1 MASRT
6 GTQTSPPPKKMAHFP
21 KIESQAS
28 ESHDFRRV
36 LWTGEHSQLVIMTI
50 PVDGEIG
57 EEVHTVDQHL
67 MFTSGTAKAI
77 VAGEEKTV
85 KEGDLVIV
93 PAGTKHNFINTA
105 KTPLVLYTVYAP
117 AEHATTSVHKS
128 LEEGEK
134 LEEAVARHLSGT
146 APVDEAPV
154 LFKSEGNT
162 RTYIL
167 NRPAALNTLNENM
180 IDMLGAQIKEWNA
193 NKLCN
198 LIIGRGNNRAF
209 CAGGDVK
216 DIIMNAATPEK
227 QPEAIR
233 FFKKEFELDFALATL
248 TKPYVSV
255 MDGYTMGGGVGLSIG
270 APFRIATEAS
280 SFAMPEAKIGYSPDV
295 GATYF
300 LPRLDGELGTYL
312 ALTSN
317 AISGRTIY
325 EFGLATHFVPQRRL
339 PTLLAAL
346 SSLADTSPEAI
357 NRTIEEH
364 SADISP
370 EDPSGAFRGER
381 RKVLDACF
389 SYDRVES
396 IIKDLQDV
404 VSSAGSQAQWAQET
418 LDAMLAR
425 SPTSLR
431 VALQAV
437 RRGKH
442 KELADALQMEMGVA
456 TAFCTGA
463 SPDFI
468 TGVTHLLVNKQKTRA
483 AWSPD
488 TLEKTPEDIT
498 NQFFDQSPYVQRA
511 PRLDLDRTVTPGDKL
526 TRYALPNEATVEAAV
541 KGSLPGSGSF
551 ALTPTE
557 LISSFE
563 RRCGQKAGL
572 KQKIQDIIGE
582 LVASKSGYERL
593 LTDAG
598 GNE

>member
-1 MASRT
+1 MLRALGLNARRTAVSMSTSRL
-6 GTQTSPPPKKMAHFP
+6 
-21 KIESQAS
+21 QA
-28 ESHDFRRV
+28 V
-36 LWTGEHSQLVIMTI
+36 T
-50 PVDGEIG
+50 
-57 EEVHTVDQHL
+57 
-67 MFTSGTAKAI
+67 
-77 VAGEEKTV
+77 
-85 KEGDLVIV
+85 
-93 PAGTKHNFINTA
+93 
-105 KTPLVLYTVYAP
+105 
-117 AEHATTSVHKS
+117 
-128 LEEGEK
+128 
-134 LEEAVARHLSGT
+134 RHLSGM

-162 RTYIL
+162 RSYIL
-167 NRPAALNTLNENM
+167 NRPAALNTLNETM
-180 IDMLGAQIKEWNA
+180 IDMLGAQIKVWNE

-198 LIIGRGNNRAF
+198 LIIGRGNDRAF

-216 DIIMNAATPEK
+216 DVVMNAANPEK
-227 QPEAIR
+227 QADAIR

-280 SFAMPEAKIGYSPDV
+280 RFAMPEAKIGYSPDV

-346 SSLADTSPEAI
+346 SSLADSSPEAI

-364 SADISP
+364 SAEISP
-370 EDPSGAFRGER
+370 EDPPGAFGGER

-389 SYDRVES
+389 SHNRVES
-396 IIKDLQDV
+396 IIKDLEDV
-404 VSSAGSQAQWAQET
+404 VSSGGSQAQWAQET
-418 LDAMLAR
+418 LDAMLVL

-437 RRGKH
+437 RWGKH
-442 KELADALQMEMGVA
+442 KELADALQMEMGIA

-468 TGVTHLLVNKQKTRA
+468 TGVTHLLINKEKGRA
-483 AWSPD
+483 AWSPATLDD
-488 TLEKTPEDIT
+488 TQENIT
-498 NQFFDQSPYVQRA
+498 EQFFEGSPYVERA
-511 PRLDLDRTVTPGDKL
+511 PRLNLDRSIVPGDKL
-526 TRYALPNEATVEAAV
+526 TRYALPNETTIEAAV

-572 KQKIQDIIGE
+572 KQKIKDVIGE
-582 LVASKSGYERL
+582 LVPSKSGYERL
-593 LTDAG
+593 LTDTG
-598 GNE
+598 GG

>member
-1 MASRT
+1 MLR
-6 GTQTSPPPKKMAHFP
+6 
-21 KIESQAS
+21 
-28 ESHDFRRV
+28 
-36 LWTGEHSQLVIMTI
+36 
-50 PVDGEIG
+50 
-57 EEVHTVDQHL
+57 
-67 MFTSGTAKAI
+67 
-77 VAGEEKTV
+77 
-85 KEGDLVIV
+85 
-93 PAGTKHNFINTA
+93 
-105 KTPLVLYTVYAP
+105 PLVLNARQTTV
-117 AEHATTSVHKS
+117 SMSSRRLQV
-128 LEEGEK
+128 
-134 LEEAVARHLSGT
+134 VARHLSGM
-146 APVDEAPV
+146 APADEAPV

-162 RTYIL
+162 RSYIL
-167 NRPAALNTLNENM
+167 NRPAALNTLNETM
-180 IDMLGAQIKEWNA
+180 IDMLGAQIKAWNE
-193 NKLCN
+193 NKLCK
-198 LIIGRGNNRAF
+198 LIIGRGDNKAF

-216 DIIMNAATPEK
+216 DLVLNAAVPEK
-227 QPEAIR
+227 QADAIR

-317 AISGRTIY
+317 IITGRTIL

-346 SSLADTSPEAI
+346 SSLADPSPEAV

-364 SADISP
+364 SAEISP
-370 EDPSGAFRGER
+370 EDPPATFGGER
-381 RKVLDACF
+381 RRVLDACF
-389 SYDRVES
+389 SNNNVEA
-396 IIKDLQDV
+396 IIKDLKDV
-404 VSSAGSQAQWAQET
+404 ASSTGSQAQWAQET

-431 VALQAV
+431 VALEAV

-442 KELADALQMEMGVA
+442 LELADALQLEMGIA

-468 TGVTHLLVNKQKTRA
+468 TGVTHLLVKKQKNRA
-483 AWSPD
+483 PWSPA
-488 TLEKTPEDIT
+488 TLEDTPEDVIKE
-498 NQFFDQSPYVQRA
+498 FFDDSVYVRRA
-511 PRLDLDRTVTPGDKL
+511 PRLELDRKIIPGDKL
-526 TRYALPNEATVEAAV
+526 FRYALPNEATIEAAV

-572 KQKIQDIIGE
+572 RQKVQDVIDRKCLIE
-582 LVASKSGYERL
+582 DGY
-593 LTDAG
+593 LTWRP
-598 GNE
+598 

>member
-1 MASRT
+1 
-6 GTQTSPPPKKMAHFP
+6 
-21 KIESQAS
+21 
-28 ESHDFRRV
+28 
-36 LWTGEHSQLVIMTI
+36 
-50 PVDGEIG
+50 
-57 EEVHTVDQHL
+57 
-67 MFTSGTAKAI
+67 
-77 VAGEEKTV
+77 
-85 KEGDLVIV
+85 
-93 PAGTKHNFINTA
+93 
-105 KTPLVLYTVYAP
+105 
-117 AEHATTSVHKS
+117 
-128 LEEGEK
+128 
-134 LEEAVARHLSGT
+134 
-146 APVDEAPV
+146 
-154 LFKSEGNT
+154 
-162 RTYIL
+162 
-167 NRPAALNTLNENM
+167 M
-180 IDMLGAQIKEWNA
+180 IDMLGAQIKAWDE
-193 NKLCN
+193 NKLRN
-198 LIIGRGNNRAF
+198 LIIGRGNNKAF

-216 DIIMNAATPEK
+216 DIVTNAANPEK
-227 QPEAIR
+227 QADAIR
-233 FFKKEFELDFALATL
+233 FFKKEQVSLSADIFSIQILTCEQIRVRFRARYPNEALCTHL
-248 TKPYVSV
+248 RPV
-255 MDGYTMGGGVGLSIG
+255 GGGVGISIG

-317 AISGRTIY
+317 AINGRTIY

-346 SSLADTSPEAI
+346 SSLADSSPEAI

-364 SADISP
+364 SAEISP
-370 EDPSGAFRGER
+370 EDPSGAFGGER

-389 SYDRVES
+389 SHNRVES
-396 IIKDLQDV
+396 IIKDLEDV
-404 VSSAGSQAQWAQET
+404 ASSTGSQAQWAQET

-442 KELADALQMEMGVA
+442 KELADALQMEMGIA

-468 TGVTHLLVNKQKTRA
+468 TGVTHLLVNKQKDRA
-483 AWSPD
+483 AWSPA
-488 TLEKTPEDIT
+488 TLTDTPEDIVDK
-498 NQFFDQSPYVQRA
+498 FFDDPTYLKQA
-511 PRLDLDRTVTPGDKL
+511 PRLELDRSLAPGDKL
-526 TRYALPNEATVEAAV
+526 TRYALPNEATIEAAV

-572 KQKIQDIIGE
+572 KQKIQDVIGE
-582 LVASKSGYERL
+582 SVASQAGYERL

-598 GNE
+598 GRDAMYYR

>member
-1 MASRT
+1 MLR
-6 GTQTSPPPKKMAHFP
+6 
-21 KIESQAS
+21 
-28 ESHDFRRV
+28 
-36 LWTGEHSQLVIMTI
+36 
-50 PVDGEIG
+50 
-57 EEVHTVDQHL
+57 
-67 MFTSGTAKAI
+67 
-77 VAGEEKTV
+77 
-85 KEGDLVIV
+85 
-93 PAGTKHNFINTA
+93 
-105 KTPLVLYTVYAP
+105 PLVLNARQTAV
-117 AEHATTSVHKS
+117 SMSSRRLQV
-128 LEEGEK
+128 
-134 LEEAVARHLSGT
+134 VARHLSGM
-146 APVDEAPV
+146 APADEAPV

-162 RTYIL
+162 RSYIL
-167 NRPAALNTLNENM
+167 NRPAALNTLNEAM
-180 IDMLGAQIKEWNA
+180 IDMLGAQVKKWNE
-193 NKLCN
+193 NKLCK
-198 LIIGRGNNRAF
+198 LIIGQGNGRAF

-216 DIIMNAATPEK
+216 DVVLNAATPEK
-227 QPEAIR
+227 QPDAIR

-317 AISGRTIY
+317 VITGRTIH

-346 SSLADTSPEAI
+346 SSLADSSPEAI

-364 SADISP
+364 SAEISP
-370 EDPSGAFRGER
+370 EDPPAAFGGER

-389 SYDRVES
+389 SHNTVDS
-396 IIKDLQDV
+396 IIRGLQDV
-404 VSSAGSQAQWAQET
+404 VSSSGSQAQWAQET
-418 LDAMLAR
+418 LDAILAR

-442 KELADALQMEMGVA
+442 LELADALQMEMGIA

-468 TGVTHLLVNKQKTRA
+468 TGVTHLLVNKVKDGRA
-483 AWSPD
+483 AWSPA
-488 TLEKTPEDIT
+488 TLEDTPEDIT
-498 NQFFDQSPYVQRA
+498 RNFFDDSPYVKRA
-511 PRLDLDRTVTPGDKL
+511 PRLELDRTIIPGHKL
-526 TRYALPNEATVEAAV
+526 SRYALPNEATIEAAV

-557 LISSFE
+557 LVSSLE
-563 RRCGQKAGL
+563 RRCGRKTGL
-572 KQKIQDIIGE
+572 PQKIQDVIDRKCLLE
-582 LVASKSGYERL
+582 DGY
-593 LTDAG
+593 LTWRP
-598 GNE
+598 